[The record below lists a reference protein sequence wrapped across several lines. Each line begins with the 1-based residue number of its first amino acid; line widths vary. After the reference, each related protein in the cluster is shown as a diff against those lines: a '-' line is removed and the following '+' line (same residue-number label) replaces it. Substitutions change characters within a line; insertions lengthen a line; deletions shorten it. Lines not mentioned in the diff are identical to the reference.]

1 MCVCANFYST
11 IFNRPGFIVSTTLD
25 RQLIIIYAITYRV
38 SSVMAIGDYT
48 CHFITKLS
56 IIAELK
62 EYFKKEIKA
71 QIKTHTDEI
80 WKEIAQLK
88 QTSKELSSAAATNIR
103 QSLFGKRF
111 GVWTLLFYPFHWMAT
126 KLSIAGPSDQSEK
139 IRQQDERIEQ
149 LDKRVT
155 GQATLQNCLECLTR
169 CAYTVAYD
177 VLHVFFRVHK
187 IPRKILSPMVTPH
200 ITVSQ
205 FVFFYVVV
213 ELEEKDF
220 YNIKVQKG

>member
-1 MCVCANFYST
+1 MFRLTSQTTYYHKVLWAIAYRYSKVL
-11 IFNRPGFIVSTTLD
+11 PYGE
-25 RQLIIIYAITYRV
+25 YA
-38 SSVMAIGDYT
+38 
-48 CHFITKLS
+48 CPFITKLS

-71 QIKTHTDEI
+71 QIKTHTDEV

-126 KLSIAGPSDQSEK
+126 KLSIAGPSDQMEK

-149 LDKRVT
+149 LVKRVT
-155 GQATLQNCLECLTR
+155 GQATLQNCLECLM
-169 CAYTVAYD
+169 C
-177 VLHVFFRVHK
+177 
-187 IPRKILSPMVTPH
+187 
-200 ITVSQ
+200 
-205 FVFFYVVV
+205 
-213 ELEEKDF
+213 
-220 YNIKVQKG
+220 